1 MIVISDTSAIS
12 NLLQIGQFELLKTLY
27 NKIYISPA
35 VQRELYIYDKQ
46 AKQIE
51 ELKWIE
57 IRYPKNQKLVQ
68 QLLNDLDLGEAESI
82 VLALEEE
89 ADYLIIDEYLGRKIA
104 HSMDIK
110 VVGILGILIFAKQ
123 QGLVSEIRSSIELL
137 LSIGFRLNKELINS
151 ILTALNETEI

>member
-1 MIVISDTSAIS
+1 MIVISDSSAIS